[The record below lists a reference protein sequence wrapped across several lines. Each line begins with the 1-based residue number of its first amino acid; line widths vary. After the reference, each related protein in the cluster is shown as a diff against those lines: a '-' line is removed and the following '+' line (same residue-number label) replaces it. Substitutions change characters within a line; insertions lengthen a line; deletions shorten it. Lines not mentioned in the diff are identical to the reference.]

1 MTETAQ
7 KFYELFKGS
16 SRAHGTFEVNN
27 TNDIKQKG
35 VGKTIRSGGAE
46 IKHWI
51 SHLEGD
57 YGLGVIPIN
66 EDNKVCWGCIDVDVY
81 PLEFKHLV
89 GLVENLKFPLVVCR
103 SKSGGAHIFLFTKDF
118 VPAGEMQD
126 VLRELSAALGYGG
139 VEIFPKQREILVDR
153 SDVGSWLNMPYF
165 GGNDSTRYGYDNNG
179 MHLNS
184 EAFLEFVEKRKITR
198 EKLWQ
203 DVQDKPAQRGELTLP
218 LQLLKEAAKGGYPPP
233 AFGPKNGGGYPDMG
247 PSRFCSHPPRRSASG
262 LEEMGAWITVNII
275 ISCAS
280 ILVTLFCSTKIHG
293 GRSVQ

>member
-7 KFYELFKGS
+7 KFYNLFKGS

-27 TNDIKQKG
+27 TKDIKQKG

-46 IKHWI
+46 SKHWI

-103 SKSGGAHIFLFTKDF
+103 SKSGGAHLFLFTKDF

-165 GGNDSTRYGYDNNG
+165 GGEDSTRYAYDKDANN
-179 MHLNS
+179 LTP
-184 EAFLEFVEKRKITR
+184 ETFLEFVEKRKITR
-198 EKLWQ
+198 E
-203 DVQDKPAQRGELTLP
+203 
-218 LQLLKEAAKGGYPPP
+218 QLLSIKIPKAEELVDGPPCLKVLLKQGFP
-233 AFGPKNGGGYPDMG
+233 EGTRNNGLFNIGVYLKKAHPD
-247 PSRFCSHPPRRSASG
+247 
-262 LEEMGAWITVNII
+262 E
-275 ISCAS
+275 
-280 ILVTLFCSTKIHG
+280 
-293 GRSVQ
+293 